1 MCAREDIG
9 SRLFRFAQ
17 AARASLGFE
26 MSSLL
31 RRVSISR
38 LLLACATL
46 IAAGIA
52 GTALAAAVGND
63 PRPAPK
69 PLAQAVHDALSA
81 PKVAGVSA
89 SVKLVN
95 RLVEGASLQGGQA
108 ASNPLLSGGS
118 GRVWLSSDG
127 RARLELQSD
136 QGAIQILYDGSSVTL
151 YDAATNQLYSYTPP
165 ATSGSGGG
173 GSTGGSMSGSDGSSQ
188 PDAAGPPSVA
198 KIEEAITKLMGHV
211 DLSGATPT
219 DVGGQPAYAVRISP
233 RGNGGL
239 VGGAELAWDADHG
252 VPLKLA
258 VYAKG
263 DPKPVLELAATDIS
277 YGPVPDSVFSLSLP
291 SGVKRTQIGP
301 ASASS
306 SPGGEGTGGARPQID
321 ASVTGLAAVQAKLPF
336 TVQAPSTLAGMSRHE
351 VRLIRSG
358 GHDAALVCYGEGL
371 GGIVVVES
379 AATEGKA
386 GASEGPSESS
396 TGPGLPQVSID
407 GAKAAELPTALGTLL
422 RFQSGGIDHVLAG
435 SVTPSVLQAAARGL

>member
-1 MCAREDIG
+1 
-9 SRLFRFAQ
+9 
-17 AARASLGFE
+17 

-46 IAAGIA
+46 ILAGIA
-52 GTALAAAVGND
+52 GTAIASAVAND
-63 PRPAPK
+63 PKPAPK

-81 PKVAGVSA
+81 PRVAGVSA

-95 RLVEGASLQGGQA
+95 HLVEGASLQGGQA

-127 RARLELQSD
+127 RARLELQSQ

-151 YDAATNQLYSYTPP
+151 YDAATNQLYSYTLP
-165 ATSGSGGG
+165 AASGSAGG
-173 GSTGGSMSGSDGSSQ
+173 GSTRGGTSGTSSGGAAGDGANGGSASSGS
-188 PDAAGPPSVA
+188 DAAGPPSVA
-198 KIEEAITKLMGHV
+198 KIEEAIAKLMGHV
-211 DLSGATPT
+211 NLSGATPT
-219 DVGGQPAYAVRISP
+219 DVAGQPAYAVRISP
-233 RGNGGL
+233 RANGGL
-239 VGGAELAWDADHG
+239 IGGAELAWDASHG

-258 VYAKG
+258 VYAKS
-263 DPKPVLELAATDIS
+263 DPQPVLELVATGIS

-301 ASASS
+301 GSS
-306 SPGGEGTGGARPQID
+306 SSSQGGEGTDGARRPKID

-336 TVQAPSTLAGMSRHE
+336 TLQAPSTLAGMSRRE
-351 VRLIRSG
+351 VRLIQSG

-371 GGIVVVES
+371 GGIAVVES
-379 AATEGKA
+379 AAGEGKTGAGEGSTEG
-386 GASEGPSESS
+386 S

-407 GAKAAELPTALGTLL
+407 GAKATELPTALGTLL
-422 RFQSGGIDHVLAG
+422 RFQSGGVDHVLAG